1 RRRLV
6 IAGHR
11 RRGRGPDSD
20 DRADRLLVLVV
31 GAQRDP
37 GAIAQDQG
45 GDEGEDDHDRQV
57 HGHRGGRAG
66 RRDQPLRDGRGEGA
80 AEDRADGV
88 GDRDPG
94 EADAGG
100 EELGVH
106 RRLLAVGEAE
116 ADGEDDQS
124 QQKQS
129 QAAGVDQREQG
140 EDADEQEDPA
150 EQIGVLAPD
159 PVRDGAGEDREDQPG
174 DRRGGHG
181 PQHGAALEADGSGR
195 VRGVVLDVAAG
206 GHVSGGIVAHEY
218 QRGEDDEQP
227 VAAQQLA
234 QRVRHLLLALGDL
247 MEDRRLLDAAADP
260 VADEDEH
267 DGQEEG
273 HPPPP
278 FEEGLARS
286 DRGHQRQD
294 SRGQEEADRDADLRE
309 GSAQP
314 AGPLV
319 GVLDR
324 EQDRPA
330 PFAAGRDPLDRKS
343 TRLNSSHVSISYAVF
358 CSKKKTR
365 TPTRSTTARRTAHP
379 RPLTSPPPAPAP
391 TVLHALSLTR
401 RSSDLAPGLPRTG
414 GGRSRRRSAGRIR
427 AARGTSRRRARPR
440 AGPPRPIRRRP
451 RPPRSEE
458 HTSELQSRF
467 DLVCR
472 LLLEKK
478 NQNTDPQY
486 DRSPHRA
493 SPPSHVSPPRPG
505 PHRPPRSLP
514 NTTLFRS
521 SARTPEDRRRPI
533 ETPICGKDPRS
544 PRDLSSACSTA
555 SRTAPPHSPPAETPW
570 MMRRTMS
577 RIGAMAPADS

>member
-1 RRRLV
+1 
-6 IAGHR
+6 
-11 RRGRGPDSD
+11 
-20 DRADRLLVLVV
+20 
-31 GAQRDP
+31 
-37 GAIAQDQG
+37 
-45 GDEGEDDHDRQV
+45 HDRQV

-234 QRVRHLLLALGDL
+234 QRVRHLLLAFGDL

-273 HPPPP
+273 HPPRPYD
-278 FEEGLARS
+278 EAS
-286 DRGHQRQD
+286 DRGDRGNQRQD

-309 GSAQP
+309 GPAQP
-314 AGPLV
+314 AGPLI
-319 GVLDR
+319 GMLDR
-324 EQDRPA
+324 EQDRSA
-330 PFAAGRDPLDRKS
+330 PFAAGRDSLDDAQDDEQDRGDDAG
-343 TRLNSSHVSISYAVF
+343 RLIGRQEA
-358 CSKKKTR
+358 
-365 TPTRSTTARRTAHP
+365 
-379 RPLTSPPPAPAP
+379 
-391 TVLHALSLTR
+391 
-401 RSSDLAPGLPRTG
+401 DEG
-414 GGRSRRRSAGRIR
+414 GGRAHGDEGDDEHDPAAEPVAVVAGEEGAQR
-427 AARGTSRRRARPR
+427 A
-440 AGPPRPIRRRP
+440 
-451 RPPRSEE
+451 EE
-458 HTSELQSRF
+458 EA
-467 DLVCR
+467 
-472 LLLEKK
+472 
-478 NQNTDPQY
+478 DP
-486 DRSPHRA
+486 
-493 SPPSHVSPPRPG
+493 
-505 PHRPPRSLP
+505 
-514 NTTLFRS
+514 
-521 SARTPEDRRRPI
+521 DRR
-533 ETPICGKDPRS
+533 E
-544 PRDLSSACSTA
+544 RDHG
-555 SRTAPPHSPPAETPW
+555 RQ
-570 MMRRTMS
+570 RRTE
-577 RIGAMAPADS
+577 GAEEEFVEDQS